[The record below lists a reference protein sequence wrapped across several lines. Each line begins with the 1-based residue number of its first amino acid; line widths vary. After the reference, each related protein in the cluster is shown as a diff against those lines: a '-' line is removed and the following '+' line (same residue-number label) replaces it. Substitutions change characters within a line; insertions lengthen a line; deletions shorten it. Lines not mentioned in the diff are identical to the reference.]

1 VFAGAACTLAPAQT
15 GVPGLFGQLLAAVTD
30 LSYRGIWS
38 RVKVCNNRGRHRG
51 SFDKTRNTSG
61 LYCSPACSS
70 RAAMRA
76 YRSRQKVA

>member
-15 GVPGLFGQLLAAVTD
+15 GVPGLFGQLLAAVTH
-30 LSYRGIWS
+30 LYRGIWS
-38 RVKVCNNRGRHRG
+38 RVKVCNNRGCHRG
-51 SFDKTRNTSG
+51 FFDKTRNTSG

-76 YRSRQKVA
+76 YHSRQKVA